1 MAKDKDYLIENLAM
15 LIDSGMD
22 ILSSLKVIQ
31 QEVQGNKLKKKLQL
45 LVDDVEAGFPLWRAM
60 DKAKIVSTANIAL
73 IHIGEDSAQ
82 LAKNL
87 DLIAVQHQKRRGLE
101 SKLRSALMYPVLIL
115 CLTLFIGISISWFIL
130 PKLARVFIDL
140 KIELPL
146 MTRILLG
153 IGEILE
159 KYGIFLVPGF
169 GALLFG
175 CMYMLF
181 VHPKTR
187 FIGQKFLF
195 AVPVL
200 KQVLVEIE
208 VARFGQVL
216 GTLLQSGLPI
226 VAAMNS
232 IIEATNLVAY
242 KKLYTDMRDSIV
254 EGDSFKSSFE
264 RIKNVKRY
272 IPLFIQQI
280 IIAGERSGNLSNAL
294 LKIGQIYEEK
304 TEETTRNLTVLM
316 EPIMLIIIWLG
327 VIGAAMAVVMPIY
340 NLIGN
345 LNS

>member
-1 MAKDKDYLIENLAM
+1 MARDKDYLIENLAM

-22 ILSSLKVIQ
+22 ILSSLQVIE
-31 QEVQGNKLKKKLQL
+31 QEVQSKPMKKKLKQL
-45 LVDDVEAGFPLWRAM
+45 IADVEAGFPLWRAM

-82 LAKNL
+82 LAQNL
-87 DLIAVQHQKRRGLE
+87 DLIALQHQKRRGFE

-130 PKLARVFIDL
+130 PKLAKVFTDM

-146 MTRILLG
+146 MTKILLG
-153 IGEILE
+153 AGNILE
-159 KYGIFLVPGF
+159 HYGIFIIPGIV
-169 GALLFG
+169 LLFAVG
-175 CMYMLF
+175 MYVLF
-181 VHPKTR
+181 FYEKTR
-187 FIGQKFLF
+187 FIGQKLLF
-195 AVPVL
+195 VLPVI

-216 GTLLQSGLPI
+216 GTLLGSGLPI

-232 IIEATNLVAY
+232 IIEATSLVVY
-242 KKLYTDMRDSIV
+242 QRLYTQMRDNIV
-254 EGDSFKSSFE
+254 DGDSFKSSFE
-264 RIKNVKRY
+264 RIKNVNRY
-272 IPLFIQQI
+272 VPLFIQKI

-316 EPIMLIIIWLG
+316 EPIMLIIIWFG